1 MGPAHTH
8 TSKLILLLTRS
19 LWEMMLLMSSR
30 GLARLMLSS
39 VVFGL
44 ISCPSTLAQLHW
56 HYFTQILSSWEWH
69 LCYTENFW
77 TKNNDCFVFEGCNLD
92 SIFGGWLPISIC
104 KWGCGV
110 CWWRTPSSRAE
121 RGSRWPEILSFL
133 SSIHQRSHTNTLEFI
148 VDPSKEIL
156 LTSFEPLIIL
166 SSLCKYP
173 LHYVKQRPRSH
184 IHNICWLFIRCGS
197 DCFARCHVFCLI
209 QDNQIPAPRAWT
221 SVTSQH
227 QALPLSSPDSSHLRF
242 DLRIFG
248 WDWRGFVS
256 QLINIYLNYET
267 LLRLLPNIS
276 KSTQS
281 QLNKI

>member
-110 CWWRTPSSRAE
+110 GCAGGGHPPAEQRESPDGRRYYLSYLPYIRDHTPTPSSLL
-121 RGSRWPEILSFL
+121 SIL
-133 SSIHQRSHTNTLEFI
+133 QKR
-148 VDPSKEIL
+148 
-156 LTSFEPLIIL
+156 
-166 SSLCKYP
+166 Y
-173 LHYVKQRPRSH
+173 
-184 IHNICWLFIRCGS
+184 CWQ
-197 DCFARCHVFCLI
+197 V
-209 QDNQIPAPRAWT
+209 
-221 SVTSQH
+221 
-227 QALPLSSPDSSHLRF
+227 
-242 DLRIFG
+242 
-248 WDWRGFVS
+248 
-256 QLINIYLNYET
+256 LN
-267 LLRLLPNIS
+267 L
-276 KSTQS
+276 
-281 QLNKI
+281 